1 LCIQLVVRVFNHE
14 DFEQLPNP
22 RRRVLD
28 PIRGKFTQGLGRQR
42 VTGVPLELKAVT
54 QGTERAVPTNLL
66 DRLPIVLTNI
76 GVGEYVHGRASGRLE
91 GVAAVGLRL
100 GQGLWQASHPEI
112 RKLTTE
118 RLALGFKS
126 ALEMSGNM
134 LIVTLLQSILRKQ
147 GRAAVE

>member
-1 LCIQLVVRVFNHE
+1 VDCDGVPSDDALFVKPVREGYRFAMELRVGRRGIPASIDHGKLVRVVDAGE
-14 DFEQLPNP
+14 
-22 RRRVLD
+22 
-28 PIRGKFTQGLGRQR
+28 
-42 VTGVPLELKAVT
+42 LE
-54 QGTERAVPTNLL
+54 P
-66 DRLPIVLTNI
+66 
-76 GVGEYVHGRASGRLE
+76 LE

-126 ALEMSGNM
+126 ALEMSGNR
-134 LIVTLLQSILRKQ
+134 LNVTLLQSILRKQ